1 MNSTRSRRWSR
12 LDNAAKIFPSN
23 STPSDSKVFRFAC
36 ELAEPVDP
44 AALQAALRVPLQ
56 QVAVHQRTQEL
67 QRPGAVG
74 QRVGSG
80 PGPWG

>member
-36 ELAEPVDP
+36 ELTEPVEAP
-44 AALQAALRVPLQ
+44 LLQ
-56 QVAVHQRTQEL
+56 QASRWTR
-67 QRPGAVG
+67 RPS
-74 QRVGSG
+74 RPPWSG
-80 PGPWG
+80 PWSASPCTGR